1 MADVCKTCKNVS
13 DACRTC
19 KNVADVCR
27 TCDKE
32 FLTWRTFVRRVK
44 DEQENRRT
52 VGKVRNNF
60 KKSSDGERI
69 NKYGSRRGGRV

>member
-1 MADVCKTCKNVS
+1 MVLY
-13 DACRTC
+13 
-19 KNVADVCR
+19 VADVCR
-27 TCDKE
+27 TCNKE
-32 FLTWRTFVRRVK
+32 CLTWGTFVRRVK

-69 NKYGSRRGGRV
+69 TKYGSGRGGRM